1 MTTRTTTTTKGKA
14 PQNAAFVLVAAG
26 SSQRMGELGKKEW
39 LPLNGGS
46 VLSEAALVFLKTKLF
61 STAVVVHPKNGLAQ
75 AKKAFYKNPQIAEL
89 TQDINVIFTPGGNT
103 RQESVFNALKALDK
117 ACKRPQAHCGA
128 TIIDAP
134 QKERVKA
141 LSAACLDRSY
151 KPPRLVLIH
160 DGARPF
166 ISQSL
171 VKKTV
176 AAALKY
182 GAAVPALQPVETQK
196 EMDSSSRIARH
207 LTRSSLAAV
216 QTPQGFLFP
225 EILGCHKKAAAA
237 VRCDKS
243 KVFTDDT
250 EIWDNYSGKKTRV
263 IPGEPG
269 NIKIT
274 YPKDVTAGLDCQ
286 RSQERSEIISSSK
299 ISEATYRSCQKA
311 AANSRQEKIFRVGLG
326 TDLHRLVKGRPLILG
341 GVVIPCAL
349 GEDGHSDGDA
359 LLHAITDA
367 LLGAAALGDI
377 GSYFPPEDDKWKGA
391 DSAKLLKVAWKDVR
405 AAGWKLQNLD
415 CVVKLQEP
423 KFLPHR
429 QKVRQSIAGILG
441 VSADQVFVKAKT
453 GERVGPVGLCQ
464 AVETEAICLLCKG

>member
-1 MTTRTTTTTKGKA
+1 MTTRTTTTTN
-14 PQNAAFVLVAAG
+14 NAVAIVAAG
-26 SSQRMGELGKKEW
+26 SSSRMGELGKKEY

-46 VLSEAALVFLKTKLF
+46 VLSETALVFLQTKLF
-61 STAVVVHPKNGLAQ
+61 STVLVVHPKNGLAA
-75 AKKAFYKNPQIAEL
+75 AKKAFYKNPLVAEL
-89 TQDINVIFTPGGNT
+89 SKDLNVIFTPGGDT

-117 ACKRPQAHCGA
+117 K
-128 TIIDAP
+128 
-134 QKERVKA
+134 
-141 LSAACLDRSY
+141 S
-151 KPPRLVLIH
+151 PRLVLIH

-171 VKKTV
+171 VKKTLT
-176 AAALKY
+176 AALKY

-196 EMDSSSRIARH
+196 EMDSSSKIARH
-207 LTRSSLAAV
+207 LKRSSLAAV

-225 EILGCHKKAAAA
+225 EILECHKKAKKEGKT
-237 VRCDKS
+237 D
-243 KVFTDDT
+243 FTDDT
-250 EIWDNYSGKKTRV
+250 EIWDNYSDKKTRV

-274 YPKDVTAGLDCQ
+274 YPKDVTIDGAQ
-286 RSQERSEIISSSK
+286 
-299 ISEATYRSCQKA
+299 T
-311 AANSRQEKIFRVGLG
+311 FRIGLG
-326 TDLHRLVKGRPLILG
+326 TDLHRLVEGRKLILG
-341 GVVIPCAL
+341 GVVLPYDK

-377 GSYFPPEDDKWKGA
+377 GSYFPPEDDKWKDA
-391 DSAKLLKVAWKDVR
+391 DSAKLLQAAWKDVR
-405 AAGWKLQNLD
+405 AAGWELQNLD

-429 QKVRQSIAGILG
+429 QKVRQSIARVLG
-441 VSADQVFVKAKT
+441 VDVSQVFVKAKT

-464 AVETEAICLLCKG
+464 AVETEAVCLLTKK

>member
-1 MTTRTTTTTKGKA
+1 
-14 PQNAAFVLVAAG
+14 
-26 SSQRMGELGKKEW
+26 MGELGKKEW

-61 STAVVVHPKNGLAQ
+61 STAIVVHPKSGLAQ
-75 AKKAFYKNPQIAEL
+75 AKKAFYKNPRIAEL

-117 ACKRPQAHCGA
+117 ACKRPQA
-128 TIIDAP
+128 
-134 QKERVKA
+134 Q
-141 LSAACLDRSY
+141 

-237 VRCDKS
+237 VRRDKS
-243 KVFTDDT
+243 KAFTDDT

-274 YPKDVTAGLDCQ
+274 YPKDM
-286 RSQERSEIISSSK
+286 SQAKEG
-299 ISEATYRSCQKA
+299 A

-377 GSYFPPEDDKWKGA
+377 GSYFPPEDDKWKDA
-391 DSAKLLKVAWKDVR
+391 DSAKLLKAAWKDVR

>member
-1 MTTRTTTTTKGKA
+1 MTTRTTTTTN
-14 PQNAAFVLVAAG
+14 NAVAIVAAG
-26 SSQRMGELGKKEW
+26 SSSRMGELGKKEY

-46 VLSEAALVFLKTKLF
+46 VLSETALVFLQTKLF
-61 STAVVVHPKNGLAQ
+61 STVLVVHPKNGLAA
-75 AKKAFYKNPQIAEL
+75 AKKAFYKNPLVAEL
-89 TQDINVIFTPGGNT
+89 SKDLNVIFTPGGDT

-117 ACKRPQAHCGA
+117 KSPVS
-128 TIIDAP
+128 
-134 QKERVKA
+134 QKSSQTK
-141 LSAACLDRSY
+141 

-171 VKKTV
+171 VKKTL

-196 EMDSSSRIARH
+196 EMDSSSKIARH
-207 LTRSSLAAV
+207 LKRSSLAAV

-225 EILGCHKKAAAA
+225 EILECHKKAKKEGKT
-237 VRCDKS
+237 D
-243 KVFTDDT
+243 FTDDT
-250 EIWDNYSGKKTRV
+250 EIWDNYSDKKTRV

-274 YPKDVTAGLDCQ
+274 YPKDFGAQT
-286 RSQERSEIISSSK
+286 
-299 ISEATYRSCQKA
+299 
-311 AANSRQEKIFRVGLG
+311 FRIGLG
-326 TDLHRLVKGRPLILG
+326 TDLHRLVEGRPLILG
-341 GVVIPCAL
+341 GVVLPYDK

-377 GSYFPPEDDKWKGA
+377 GSYFPPEDDKWKDA
-391 DSAKLLKVAWKDVR
+391 DSAKLLQAAWKDVR
-405 AAGWKLQNLD
+405 DAGWELQNLD

-429 QKVRQSIAGILG
+429 QKVRQSIARVLG
-441 VSADQVFVKAKT
+441 VDVSQVFVKAKT

-464 AVETEAICLLCKG
+464 AVETEAVCLLTKK

>member
-1 MTTRTTTTTKGKA
+1 MTTRTTTTTN
-14 PQNAAFVLVAAG
+14 NAVAIVAAG
-26 SSQRMGELGKKEW
+26 SSSRMGELGKKEY

-46 VLSEAALVFLKTKLF
+46 VLSETALVFLQTKLF
-61 STAVVVHPKNGLAQ
+61 STVLVVHPKNGLAA
-75 AKKAFYKNPQIAEL
+75 AKKAFYKNPLVAEL
-89 TQDINVIFTPGGNT
+89 SKDLNVIFTPGGDT

-117 ACKRPQAHCGA
+117 KSPLS
-128 TIIDAP
+128 
-134 QKERVKA
+134 QKSSQTK
-141 LSAACLDRSY
+141 

-171 VKKTV
+171 VKKTL

-196 EMDSSSRIARH
+196 EMDSSSKIARH
-207 LTRSSLAAV
+207 LKRSSLAAV

-225 EILGCHKKAAAA
+225 EILECHKKAKKEGKT
-237 VRCDKS
+237 D
-243 KVFTDDT
+243 FTDDT
-250 EIWDNYSGKKTRV
+250 EIWDNYSDKKTRV

-274 YPKDVTAGLDCQ
+274 YPKDVTADGRNLG
-286 RSQERSEIISSSK
+286 QEENCVPNQ
-299 ISEATYRSCQKA
+299 EA
-311 AANSRQEKIFRVGLG
+311 AAQTFRIGLG
-326 TDLHRLVKGRPLILG
+326 TDLHRLVEGRPLILG
-341 GVVIPCAL
+341 GVVLPYNK

-377 GSYFPPEDDKWKGA
+377 GSYFPPEDDKWKDA
-391 DSAKLLKVAWKDVR
+391 DSAKLLQAAWKDVR
-405 AAGWKLQNLD
+405 AAGWELQNLD

-429 QKVRQSIAGILG
+429 QKVRQSIARVLG
-441 VSADQVFVKAKT
+441 VDVSQVFVKAKT

-464 AVETEAICLLCKG
+464 AVETEAVCLLTKK

>member
-14 PQNAAFVLVAAG
+14 PQSAAFVLVAAG
-26 SSQRMGELGKKEW
+26 SSQRMGEFGKKEW

-61 STAVVVHPKNGLAQ
+61 STAIVVHPKSGLAQ
-75 AKKAFYKNPQIAEL
+75 AKKAFYKNPRIAEL

-117 ACKRPQAHCGA
+117 ACKRPQA
-128 TIIDAP
+128 
-134 QKERVKA
+134 Q
-141 LSAACLDRSY
+141 

-237 VRCDKS
+237 VRRDKS
-243 KVFTDDT
+243 KAFTDDT

-274 YPKDVTAGLDCQ
+274 YPKDM
-286 RSQERSEIISSSK
+286 SQAKEG
-299 ISEATYRSCQKA
+299 A

-377 GSYFPPEDDKWKGA
+377 GSYFPPEDDKWKDA
-391 DSAKLLKVAWKDVR
+391 DSAKLLKAAWKDVR

>member
-1 MTTRTTTTTKGKA
+1 MTTRTTTTTN
-14 PQNAAFVLVAAG
+14 NAVAIVAAG
-26 SSQRMGELGKKEW
+26 SSSRMGELGKKEY

-46 VLSEAALVFLKTKLF
+46 VLSETALVFLQTKLF
-61 STAVVVHPKNGLAQ
+61 STVLVVHPKNGLAA
-75 AKKAFYKNPQIAEL
+75 AKKAFYKNPLVAEL
-89 TQDINVIFTPGGNT
+89 SKDLNVIFTPGGDT

-117 ACKRPQAHCGA
+117 KP
-128 TIIDAP
+128 P
-134 QKERVKA
+134 VSQKSSQTK
-141 LSAACLDRSY
+141 

-171 VKKTV
+171 VKKTLT
-176 AAALKY
+176 AALKY

-196 EMDSSSRIARH
+196 EMDSSSKIARH
-207 LTRSSLAAV
+207 LKRSSLAAV

-225 EILGCHKKAAAA
+225 EILECHKKEKKEGKT
-237 VRCDKS
+237 D
-243 KVFTDDT
+243 FTDDT
-250 EIWDNYSGKKTRV
+250 EIWDNYSDKKTRV

-274 YPKDVTAGLDCQ
+274 YPKDFGADGRNLG
-286 RSQERSEIISSSK
+286 QEE
-299 ISEATYRSCQKA
+299 
-311 AANSRQEKIFRVGLG
+311 NSRQNRKAADGAQTFRIGLG
-326 TDLHRLVKGRPLILG
+326 TDLHRLVEGRPLILG
-341 GVVIPCAL
+341 GVVLPYDK

-377 GSYFPPEDDKWKGA
+377 GSYFPPEDDKWKDA
-391 DSAKLLKVAWKDVR
+391 DSAKLLQAAWKDVR
-405 AAGWKLQNLD
+405 AAGWELQNLD

-429 QKVRQSIAGILG
+429 QKVRQSIARVLG
-441 VSADQVFVKAKT
+441 VDVSQVFVKAKT

-464 AVETEAICLLCKG
+464 AVETEAVCLLTKK

>member
-1 MTTRTTTTTKGKA
+1 M
-14 PQNAAFVLVAAG
+14 AAG
-26 SSQRMGELGKKEW
+26 SSSRMGELGKKEY

-46 VLSEAALVFLKTKLF
+46 VLSEAALVFLKTKMF
-61 STAVVVHPKNGLAQ
+61 STLLVVHPKNGLAA
-75 AKKAFYKNPQIAEL
+75 AKKAFYKNPLVAEL
-89 TQDINVIFTPGGNT
+89 SQGVNVIFTSGGDT
-103 RQESVFNALKALDK
+103 RQQSVFNALKALEK
-117 ACKRPQAHCGA
+117 AGINGSQA
-128 TIIDAP
+128 
-134 QKERVKA
+134 
-141 LSAACLDRSY
+141 L

-176 AAALKY
+176 SAALKY

-196 EMDSSSRIARH
+196 EMDSSSKIARH
-207 LTRSSLAAV
+207 LKRSSLAAV

-225 EILGCHKKAAAA
+225 EILECHKNAAKEKGAA
-237 VRCDKS
+237 
-243 KVFTDDT
+243 FTDDT
-250 EIWDNYSGKKTRV
+250 EIWDKYSDKKTRV

-274 YPKDVTAGLDCQ
+274 YPKDVTAGLDGQ

-299 ISEATYRSCQKA
+299 ISEATYRSYRKA
-311 AANSRQEKIFRVGLG
+311 AGGRNLGQEENCVPNQEAAAPAFRIGLG
-326 TDLHRLVKGRPLILG
+326 TDLHRLVKGRKLILG
-341 GVVIPCAL
+341 GVVLPYDK

-377 GSYFPPEDDKWKGA
+377 GSYFPPEDDKWKDA
-391 DSAKLLKVAWKDVR
+391 DSAKLLQAAWKDVR
-405 AAGWKLQNLD
+405 AAGWELQNLD

-429 QKVRQSIAGILG
+429 QKVRQSIARVLG
-441 VSADQVFVKAKT
+441 VDVSQVFVKAKT

-464 AVETEAICLLCKG
+464 AVETEAVCLLTKAKR

>member
-1 MTTRTTTTTKGKA
+1 M
-14 PQNAAFVLVAAG
+14 LAAG
-26 SSQRMGELGKKEW
+26 SSQRMGGLGKKEW

-61 STAVVVHPKNGLAQ
+61 SQAIVVYPKNELAA
-75 AKKAFYKNPQIAEL
+75 AKRAFYKNPLVKEL
-89 TQDINVIFTPGGNT
+89 SQSATVIFAPGGDT
-103 RQESVFNALKALDK
+103 RQQSVFNALKALDK
-117 ACKRPQAHCGA
+117 ACK
-128 TIIDAP
+128 
-134 QKERVKA
+134 
-141 LSAACLDRSY
+141 

-166 ISQSL
+166 LSQSL

-176 AAALKY
+176 SATLKY

-196 EMDSSSRIARH
+196 EMDASSRIARH
-207 LTRSSLAAV
+207 LKRSSLASV

-225 EILGCHKKAAAA
+225 EILDCHKMASKDQKAAAA
-237 VRCDKS
+237 SRLAKPQT
-243 KVFTDDT
+243 FTDDT
-250 EIWDNYSGKKTRV
+250 EIWDNYSDKKTKV

-274 YPKDVTAGLDCQ
+274 YPKDITAGLDCQ

-299 ISEATYRSCQKA
+299 ISEATYRSYAATIVDAPKNA

-326 TDLHRLVKGRPLILG
+326 TDLHRLVAGRKLILG
-341 GVVIPCAL
+341 GVVLPYDK

-377 GSYFPPEDDKWKGA
+377 GSYFPPEDDKWKDA
-391 DSAKLLKVAWKDVR
+391 DSAKLLQTAWKDVKKD
-405 AAGWKLQNLD
+405 GWKMQNLD

-423 KFLPHR
+423 KFLPYR
-429 QKVRQSIAGILG
+429 QKVRQSIARILG
-441 VSADQVFVKAKT
+441 VKEEQVFVKAKT

-464 AVETEAICLLCKG
+464 AVETEAICLLCK

>member
-1 MTTRTTTTTKGKA
+1 
-14 PQNAAFVLVAAG
+14 VAAG
-26 SSQRMGELGKKEW
+26 SSSRMGELGKKEY

-46 VLSEAALVFLKTKLF
+46 VLSEAALVFLKTKMF
-61 STAVVVHPKNGLAQ
+61 STLLVVHPKNGLAA
-75 AKKAFYKNPQIAEL
+75 AKKAFYKNPLVAEL
-89 TQDINVIFTPGGNT
+89 SQGVNVIFTSGGDT
-103 RQESVFNALKALDK
+103 RQQSVFNALKALEK
-117 ACKRPQAHCGA
+117 AGINGSQA
-128 TIIDAP
+128 
-134 QKERVKA
+134 
-141 LSAACLDRSY
+141 L

-176 AAALKY
+176 SAALKY

-196 EMDSSSRIARH
+196 EMDSSSKIARH
-207 LTRSSLAAV
+207 LKRSSLAAV

-225 EILGCHKKAAAA
+225 EILECHKKAAKEKGAA
-237 VRCDKS
+237 
-243 KVFTDDT
+243 FTDDT
-250 EIWDNYSGKKTRV
+250 EIWDKYSDKKTRV

-274 YPKDVTAGLDCQ
+274 YPKDVSTGGRNLG
-286 RSQERSEIISSSK
+286 QEENCVPNQ
-299 ISEATYRSCQKA
+299 EA
-311 AANSRQEKIFRVGLG
+311 AAPAFRIGLG
-326 TDLHRLVKGRPLILG
+326 TDLHRLVKGRKLILG
-341 GVVIPCAL
+341 GVVLPYDK

-377 GSYFPPEDDKWKGA
+377 GSYFPPEDDKWKDA
-391 DSAKLLKVAWKDVR
+391 DSAKLLQAAWKDVR
-405 AAGWKLQNLD
+405 AAGWELQNLD

-429 QKVRQSIAGILG
+429 QKVRQSIARVLG
-441 VSADQVFVKAKT
+441 VDVSQVFVKAKT

-464 AVETEAICLLCKG
+464 AVETEAVCLLTKAKR

>member
-1 MTTRTTTTTKGKA
+1 MTTRTTTTTN
-14 PQNAAFVLVAAG
+14 NAVAIVAAG
-26 SSQRMGELGKKEW
+26 SSSRMGELGKKEY

-46 VLSEAALVFLKTKLF
+46 VLSETALVFLQTKLF
-61 STAVVVHPKNGLAQ
+61 STVLVVHPKNGLAA
-75 AKKAFYKNPQIAEL
+75 AKKAFYKNPLVAEL
-89 TQDINVIFTPGGNT
+89 SKDLNVIFTPGGDT

-117 ACKRPQAHCGA
+117 KSPVSPKSSQA
-128 TIIDAP
+128 
-134 QKERVKA
+134 K
-141 LSAACLDRSY
+141 

-171 VKKTV
+171 VKKTLT
-176 AAALKY
+176 AALKY

-196 EMDSSSRIARH
+196 EMDSSSKIARH
-207 LTRSSLAAV
+207 LKRSSLAAV

-225 EILGCHKKAAAA
+225 EILECHKKAKKEGKT
-237 VRCDKS
+237 D
-243 KVFTDDT
+243 FTDDT
-250 EIWDNYSGKKTRV
+250 EIWDNYSDKKTRV

-274 YPKDVTAGLDCQ
+274 YPKDFGVDGRNLG
-286 RSQERSEIISSSK
+286 QEE
-299 ISEATYRSCQKA
+299 
-311 AANSRQEKIFRVGLG
+311 NSRQNRKAIDGAQTFRIGLG
-326 TDLHRLVKGRPLILG
+326 TDLHRLVEGRPLILG
-341 GVVIPCAL
+341 GVVLPYDK

-377 GSYFPPEDDKWKGA
+377 GSYFPPEDDKWKDA
-391 DSAKLLKVAWKDVR
+391 DSAKLLQAAWKDVR
-405 AAGWKLQNLD
+405 AAGWELQNLD

-429 QKVRQSIAGILG
+429 QKVRQSIARVLG
-441 VSADQVFVKAKT
+441 VDVSQVFVKAKT

-464 AVETEAICLLCKG
+464 AVETEAVCLLTKK

>member
-1 MTTRTTTTTKGKA
+1 M
-14 PQNAAFVLVAAG
+14 AAG
-26 SSQRMGELGKKEW
+26 SSSRMGELGKKEY

-46 VLSEAALVFLKTKLF
+46 VLSETALVFLQTKLF
-61 STAVVVHPKNGLAQ
+61 STVLVVHPKNGLAA
-75 AKKAFYKNPQIAEL
+75 AKKAFYKNPLVAEL
-89 TQDINVIFTPGGNT
+89 SQGVNVIFTSGGDT
-103 RQESVFNALKALDK
+103 RQQSVFNALKALEK
-117 ACKRPQAHCGA
+117 AGINGSQA
-128 TIIDAP
+128 
-134 QKERVKA
+134 
-141 LSAACLDRSY
+141 L

-176 AAALKY
+176 SAALKY

-196 EMDSSSRIARH
+196 EMDSSSKIARH
-207 LTRSSLAAV
+207 LKRSSLAAV

-225 EILGCHKKAAAA
+225 EILECHKKAAKEKNAA
-237 VRCDKS
+237 
-243 KVFTDDT
+243 FTDDT
-250 EIWDNYSGKKTRV
+250 EIWDNYSDKKTRV

-274 YPKDVTAGLDCQ
+274 YPKDVTADGRNLG
-286 RSQERSEIISSSK
+286 QEE
-299 ISEATYRSCQKA
+299 
-311 AANSRQEKIFRVGLG
+311 NSRQNRKAIDGAQTFRIGLG
-326 TDLHRLVKGRPLILG
+326 TDLHRLVEGRPLILG
-341 GVVIPCAL
+341 GVVLPYDK

-377 GSYFPPEDDKWKGA
+377 GSYFPPEDDKWKDA
-391 DSAKLLKVAWKDVR
+391 DSAKLLQAAWKDVR
-405 AAGWKLQNLD
+405 AAGWELQNLD

-429 QKVRQSIAGILG
+429 QKVRQSIARVLG
-441 VSADQVFVKAKT
+441 VDVSQVFVKAKT
-453 GERVGPVGLCQ
+453 GERVGSVGLCQ
-464 AVETEAICLLCKG
+464 AVETEAVCLLTKK

>member
-1 MTTRTTTTTKGKA
+1 
-14 PQNAAFVLVAAG
+14 
-26 SSQRMGELGKKEW
+26 
-39 LPLNGGS
+39 
-46 VLSEAALVFLKTKLF
+46 LSEAALVFLKTKLF
-61 STAVVVHPKNGLAQ
+61 STAVVVHPKNGLAA
-75 AKKAFYKNPQIAEL
+75 AKKAFFKNPLVAEL
-89 TQDINVIFTPGGNT
+89 TQGSNVIFTPGGKT

-117 ACKRPQAHCGA
+117 ACKKPQA
-128 TIIDAP
+128 
-134 QKERVKA
+134 K
-141 LSAACLDRSY
+141 

-176 AAALKY
+176 AATLKY

-207 LTRSSLAAV
+207 LKRSSLAAV

-225 EILGCHKKAAAA
+225 EILDCHKKAFKDQKAAA
-237 VRCDKS
+237 AGHS
-243 KVFTDDT
+243 AQTQTFTDDT
-250 EIWDNYSGKKTRV
+250 EIWDNYSDKKTRV

-274 YPKDVTAGLDCQ
+274 YPKDM
-286 RSQERSEIISSSK
+286 SQAKEGAAASSGHK
-299 ISEATYRSCQKA
+299 DNFIQAQKA
-311 AANSRQEKIFRVGLG
+311 AAPTAFRVGLG
-326 TDLHRLVKGRPLILG
+326 TDLHRLATGRKLILG
-341 GVVIPCAL
+341 GVVIPYDK

-377 GSYFPPEDDKWKGA
+377 GSYFPPEDNKWKGA
-391 DSAKLLKVAWKDVR
+391 DSAKLLQAVWKDVR

-429 QKVRQSIAGILG
+429 QKVRQSIARILG
-441 VSADQVFVKAKT
+441 VSAEQVFVKAKT

>member
-1 MTTRTTTTTKGKA
+1 MTTRTTTTTN
-14 PQNAAFVLVAAG
+14 NAVAIVAAG
-26 SSQRMGELGKKEW
+26 SSSRMGELGKKEY

-46 VLSEAALVFLKTKLF
+46 VLSETALVFLQTKLF
-61 STAVVVHPKNGLAQ
+61 STVLVVHPKNGLAA
-75 AKKAFYKNPQIAEL
+75 AKKAFYKNPLVAEL
-89 TQDINVIFTPGGNT
+89 SKDLNVIFTPGGDT

-117 ACKRPQAHCGA
+117 KSPVS
-128 TIIDAP
+128 
-134 QKERVKA
+134 QKSSQTK
-141 LSAACLDRSY
+141 

-171 VKKTV
+171 VKKTL

-196 EMDSSSRIARH
+196 EMDSSSKIARH
-207 LTRSSLAAV
+207 LKRSSLAAV

-225 EILGCHKKAAAA
+225 EILECHKKAKKEGKT
-237 VRCDKS
+237 D
-243 KVFTDDT
+243 FTDDT
-250 EIWDNYSGKKTRV
+250 EIWDNYSDKKTRV
-263 IPGEPG
+263 IPGEPD

-274 YPKDVTAGLDCQ
+274 YPKDVTADGRNLG
-286 RSQERSEIISSSK
+286 QEENCVPNQ
-299 ISEATYRSCQKA
+299 EA
-311 AANSRQEKIFRVGLG
+311 AAPAFRIGLG
-326 TDLHRLVKGRPLILG
+326 TDLHRLVEGRKLILG
-341 GVVIPCAL
+341 GVVLPYNK

-377 GSYFPPEDDKWKGA
+377 GSYFPPEDDKWKDA
-391 DSAKLLKVAWKDVR
+391 DSAKLLQAAWKDVR
-405 AAGWKLQNLD
+405 AAGWELQNLD

-429 QKVRQSIAGILG
+429 QKVRQSIARVLG
-441 VSADQVFVKAKT
+441 VDVSQVFVKAKT

-464 AVETEAICLLCKG
+464 AVETEAVCLLTKK

>member
-1 MTTRTTTTTKGKA
+1 M
-14 PQNAAFVLVAAG
+14 AAG
-26 SSQRMGELGKKEW
+26 SSSRMGELGKKEY

-46 VLSEAALVFLKTKLF
+46 VLSETALVFLQTKLF
-61 STAVVVHPKNGLAQ
+61 STVLVVHPKKGLAA
-75 AKKAFYKNPQIAEL
+75 AKKAFYKNPLVAEL
-89 TQDINVIFTPGGNT
+89 SKDLNVIFTPGGDT

-117 ACKRPQAHCGA
+117 KSPVS
-128 TIIDAP
+128 
-134 QKERVKA
+134 QKSSQTK
-141 LSAACLDRSY
+141 

-171 VKKTV
+171 VKKTL

-196 EMDSSSRIARH
+196 EMDSSSKIARH
-207 LTRSSLAAV
+207 LKRSSLAAV

-225 EILGCHKKAAAA
+225 EILECHKKAKKEGKT
-237 VRCDKS
+237 D
-243 KVFTDDT
+243 FTDDT
-250 EIWDNYSGKKTRV
+250 EIWDNYSDKKTRV

-274 YPKDVTAGLDCQ
+274 YPKDF
-286 RSQERSEIISSSK
+286 
-299 ISEATYRSCQKA
+299 A
-311 AANSRQEKIFRVGLG
+311 APAFRIGLG
-326 TDLHRLVKGRPLILG
+326 TDLHRLVEGRKLILG
-341 GVVIPCAL
+341 GVVLPYDK

-377 GSYFPPEDDKWKGA
+377 GSYFPPEDDKWKDA
-391 DSAKLLKVAWKDVR
+391 DSAKLLQAAWKDVR
-405 AAGWKLQNLD
+405 AAGWELQNLD

-429 QKVRQSIAGILG
+429 QKVRQSIARVLG
-441 VSADQVFVKAKT
+441 VDVSQVFVKAKT

-464 AVETEAICLLCKG
+464 AVETEAVCLLTKK

>member
-1 MTTRTTTTTKGKA
+1 LTTRTTTTTKGKA
-14 PQNAAFVLVAAG
+14 PQSAAFVLVAAG

-61 STAVVVHPKNGLAQ
+61 STAIVVHPKSGLAQ
-75 AKKAFYKNPQIAEL
+75 AKKAFYKNPRIAEL

-117 ACKRPQAHCGA
+117 ACKRPQA
-128 TIIDAP
+128 
-134 QKERVKA
+134 Q
-141 LSAACLDRSY
+141 

-237 VRCDKS
+237 VRRDKS
-243 KVFTDDT
+243 KAFTDDT

-274 YPKDVTAGLDCQ
+274 YPKDM
-286 RSQERSEIISSSK
+286 SQAKEG
-299 ISEATYRSCQKA
+299 A

-377 GSYFPPEDDKWKGA
+377 GSYFPPEDDKWKDA
-391 DSAKLLKVAWKDVR
+391 DSAKLLKAAWKDVR

>member
-1 MTTRTTTTTKGKA
+1 M
-14 PQNAAFVLVAAG
+14 
-26 SSQRMGELGKKEW
+26 
-39 LPLNGGS
+39 
-46 VLSEAALVFLKTKLF
+46 SEAALVFLKTKLF
-61 STAVVVHPKNGLAQ
+61 STAVVVHPKNGLAA
-75 AKKAFYKNPQIAEL
+75 AKKAFFKNPLVAEL
-89 TQDINVIFTPGGNT
+89 TQGSNVIFTPGGKT
-103 RQESVFNALKALDK
+103 RQESVLNALKALDK
-117 ACKRPQAHCGA
+117 ACKKPQA
-128 TIIDAP
+128 
-134 QKERVKA
+134 Q
-141 LSAACLDRSY
+141 

-176 AAALKY
+176 AATLKY

-207 LTRSSLAAV
+207 LKRSSLAAV

-225 EILGCHKKAAAA
+225 EILDCHKKAFKDQKAAA
-237 VRCDKS
+237 AGHS
-243 KVFTDDT
+243 SQTQTFTDDT

-274 YPKDVTAGLDCQ
+274 YPKDM
-286 RSQERSEIISSSK
+286 SQAKEGAAASSGHK
-299 ISEATYRSCQKA
+299 DNFIQDQKA
-311 AANSRQEKIFRVGLG
+311 AAPTVFRVGLG
-326 TDLHRLVKGRPLILG
+326 TDLHRLATGRKLILG
-341 GVVIPCAL
+341 GVVIPYDK

-377 GSYFPPEDDKWKGA
+377 GSYFPPEDNKWKGA
-391 DSAKLLKVAWKDVR
+391 DSAKLLQAAWKDVR

-429 QKVRQSIAGILG
+429 QKVRQSIARILG
-441 VSADQVFVKAKT
+441 VSAEQVFVKAKT

>member
-1 MTTRTTTTTKGKA
+1 
-14 PQNAAFVLVAAG
+14 VAAG
-26 SSQRMGELGKKEW
+26 SSSRMGELGKKEY

-46 VLSEAALVFLKTKLF
+46 VLSEAALVFLKTKMF
-61 STAVVVHPKNGLAQ
+61 STLLVVHPKNGLAA
-75 AKKAFYKNPQIAEL
+75 AKKAFYKNPLVAEL
-89 TQDINVIFTPGGNT
+89 SQGVNVIFTSGGDT
-103 RQESVFNALKALDK
+103 RQQSVFNALKALEK
-117 ACKRPQAHCGA
+117 AGINGSQA
-128 TIIDAP
+128 
-134 QKERVKA
+134 
-141 LSAACLDRSY
+141 L

-176 AAALKY
+176 SAALKY

-196 EMDSSSRIARH
+196 EMDSSSKIARH
-207 LTRSSLAAV
+207 LKRSSLAAV

-225 EILGCHKKAAAA
+225 EILECHKKAAKEKNAA
-237 VRCDKS
+237 
-243 KVFTDDT
+243 FTDDT
-250 EIWDNYSGKKTRV
+250 EIWDKYSDKKTRV

-274 YPKDVTAGLDCQ
+274 YPKDVSTGGRNLG
-286 RSQERSEIISSSK
+286 QEENCVPNQ
-299 ISEATYRSCQKA
+299 EA
-311 AANSRQEKIFRVGLG
+311 AAPAFRIGLG
-326 TDLHRLVKGRPLILG
+326 TDLHRLVKGRKLILG
-341 GVVIPCAL
+341 GVVLPYDK

-377 GSYFPPEDDKWKGA
+377 GSYFPPEDDKWKDA
-391 DSAKLLKVAWKDVR
+391 DSAKLLQAAWKDVR
-405 AAGWKLQNLD
+405 AAGWELQNLD

-429 QKVRQSIAGILG
+429 QKVRQSIARVLG
-441 VSADQVFVKAKT
+441 VDVSQVFVKAKT

-464 AVETEAICLLCKG
+464 AVETEAVCLLTKAKR

>member
-14 PQNAAFVLVAAG
+14 PQSAAFVLVAAG

-61 STAVVVHPKNGLAQ
+61 STAIVVHPKSGLAQ
-75 AKKAFYKNPQIAEL
+75 AKKAFYKNPRIAEL

-117 ACKRPQAHCGA
+117 ACKRPQA
-128 TIIDAP
+128 
-134 QKERVKA
+134 Q
-141 LSAACLDRSY
+141 

-237 VRCDKS
+237 VRRDKS
-243 KVFTDDT
+243 KAFTDDT

-299 ISEATYRSCQKA
+299 ISEATYRSYQKA
-311 AANSRQEKIFRVGLG
+311 AANSKQEKIFRVGLG
-326 TDLHRLVKGRPLILG
+326 TDLHRLVKGRPLIIG

-377 GSYFPPEDDKWKGA
+377 GSYFPPEDDKWKDA
-391 DSAKLLKVAWKDVR
+391 DSAKLLKAAWKDVR

-429 QKVRQSIAGILG
+429 QKVRQSIAGILC

-464 AVETEAICLLCKG
+464 AMETEAICLLCKG